1 MLPPFVRSTLL
12 LAGTALVCAGC
23 GAVAGL
29 LLPGY
34 DGPHP
39 REEGLTSEAV
49 VVRVIHEKQEA
60 PSEVGVF
67 YADRVAYLHSSADVN
82 RLAYVEARELRPAL
96 ARADIRVGDT
106 LRISTQYVGVYFI
119 GVPGED
125 VPNWNPELDE
135 FEGTFPIA
143 RQKLVKVEKLRAA
156 E

>member
-1 MLPPFVRSTLL
+1 MLRPLALSVLL
-12 LAGTALVCAGC
+12 LAATALVCAGC

-49 VVRVIHEKQEA
+49 VVRVVHGKQEA

-67 YADRVAYLHSSADVN
+67 YADRVAYLHSSVDVN
-82 RLAYVEARELRPAL
+82 RLAYVEARELKPAL
-96 ARADIRVGDT
+96 ARADVRVGDT

-119 GVPGED
+119 GVPGQD
-125 VPNWNPELDE
+125 VPNWSPELDE

-143 RQKLVKVEKLRAA
+143 RQKLVEVEKLRGP